1 MGIDRTRLP
10 GRMDDLGSDF
20 KRRSVVGDLSDSC
33 MLTSRSVSILK
44 KRAEREALEIQGL
57 VSV

>member
-1 MGIDRTRLP
+1 
-10 GRMDDLGSDF
+10 MDDFGSDF